1 MKHLNKLNRVLF
13 WVLCIVFLGTIVKFL
28 IVEPYDRYNY
38 YASAFTPREFPVKVY
53 DITFKPYLE
62 TPSFYESEE
71 DINSLYSYWGK
82 EQSSYG
88 MKIQGMLPKTLLVEY
103 IDFRTKKYYCE
114 EIPLPRK
121 AIKEAIEKVNK
132 NDKDRDR
139 RDDDALQ
146 IKVGIA
152 NEGHIVLW
160 MAGKSYQTKF
170 FHTQIH
176 PKPLPNKLVCCDY
189 FIKDKEDFIK
199 NEFNHIPDS
208 IQQKILS
215 QKVEHIQYKDSIPE
229 QHRYW

>member
-1 MKHLNKLNRVLF
+1 MK
-13 WVLCIVFLGTIVKFL
+13 
-28 IVEPYDRYNY
+28 
-38 YASAFTPREFPVKVY
+38 
-53 DITFKPYLE
+53 
-62 TPSFYESEE
+62 
-71 DINSLYSYWGK
+71 
-82 EQSSYG
+82 
-88 MKIQGMLPKTLLVEY
+88 
-103 IDFRTKKYYCE
+103 
-114 EIPLPRK
+114 
-121 AIKEAIEKVNK
+121 KVNK

-139 RDDDALQ
+139 RHDDALQ

-199 NEFNHIPDS
+199 KSFNHIPDS